1 MVRVERDSPL
11 PLYYQIKALIREQIE
26 SGQLKPGDQVP
37 TEDEF
42 CQRYGISRSPVRQ
55 AMKELVYEGVLIR
68 RPGTGTFVSEKSS
81 PQPAA
86 APLSIRLMGSD
97 PRWSEFLAHVSDAWN
112 TVYPLQRVAFQL
124 EVVNHTHFYETLSA
138 AVGSGKAPDAAMVDC
153 VWVAGLAKSEFI
165 YPLEEL
171 SSPEASKLEDL
182 YPAFAR
188 VNSYR
193 GKVYGLPVKAD
204 LAVLWYRK
212 DWLSAENLT
221 PPKDW
226 HELLEV
232 ARHFAKSEVQ
242 QRYGYAYPLVFP
254 GGSAAGEATVYMLMP
269 FIWSAGGDIFEEGQV
284 VLDSPTVHQA
294 LEFLRALVTTHHVAP
309 ADVVSYR
316 EDTAAQLFASQQAVM
331 ALGGSYE
338 ADVIRQI
345 SGWGDEEFEARTGYS
360 LPPAAPGKPPAPTTG
375 GISYVI
381 LRQSASPRQVMEV
394 LRFATEASELTPY
407 YRAYLQVLPYSSF
420 NQRVSPKETPLLSW
434 VAEHMASGHS
444 RPAIPDYTKVSRQ
457 LQLMFESLFSE
468 ATPVEALARRSAE
481 FISVLTE
488 MPRRK

>member
-11 PLYYQIKALIREQIE
+11 PLYYQIKALIREQIA

-37 TEDEF
+37 TEFEL

-55 AMKELVYEGVLIR
+55 AMKELEYEGVLVR
-68 RPGTGTFVSEKSS
+68 RPGTGTFVSDKSS
-81 PQPAA
+81 PQPAS
-86 APLSIRLMGSD
+86 PLSIRLMGSD

-112 TVYPLQRVAFQL
+112 TAYPLRQVAFQL
-124 EVVNHTHFYETLSA
+124 EIVNHNHFYEALSA

-153 VWVAGLAKSEFI
+153 VWVAGLAKAGFI
-165 YPLEEL
+165 YPLEDL
-171 SSPEASKLEDL
+171 SSPEVSTPGDL

-188 VNSYR
+188 VNSYH

-212 DWLSAENLT
+212 DWLNAEGL
-221 PPKDW
+221 PSPQDW

-232 ARHFAKSEVQ
+232 ARHFSKPEVQ
-242 QRYGYAYPLVFP
+242 QRYGYTYPLVFP

-284 VLDSPTVHQA
+284 VLDSPAVHQA

-316 EDTAAQLFASQQAVM
+316 EDTAARLFASQQAVM

-345 SGWGDEEFEARTGYS
+345 SGWGDDEFQARVGYS
-360 LPPAAPGKPPAPTTG
+360 LPPAAPGKRPTPTTG
-375 GISYVI
+375 GMSYVI

-394 LRFATEASELTPY
+394 LRFATEASELAPY
-407 YRAYLQVLPYSSF
+407 YRALLQILPHSSF
-420 NQRVSPKETPLLSW
+420 NQHVASREAPLLSW
-434 VAEHMASGHS
+434 VAEHMASGYS
-444 RPAIPDYTKVSRQ
+444 RPAIPDYIKVSRQ

-468 ATPVEALARRSAE
+468 ATPVEALTRRTAE